1 MVSAPSSPVPA
12 LESRF
17 LQPEGWRWHV
27 FTTPDGRRLRFG
39 TVSPKGRVPDA
50 VVICLPGLSE
60 FAEKY
65 YETAHDMLG
74 RNLAFWILDWQGQGK
89 SERPL
94 TNRQKRHSTSFDHD
108 IDDLHFFL
116 MEYVKHAS
124 VHPDV
129 GRIPMVML
137 AHSMGANIG
146 MRYLARHQDMFSC
159 AAFTAPMIG
168 IRATRFLP
176 ISIALDIT
184 GLLREFMNLS
194 YVFGGGDWTHA
205 GRGNSSKNV
214 FSSDLVRNTVHNAWF
229 QADPSLQ
236 VGGIT
241 YGWLHEALRSC
252 AIVQNPAL
260 LGQINV
266 PCLFALAGNEHLV
279 DNDAARKLIATM
291 PNARTLELKESLH
304 EILMERDEIR
314 NTFLQSFE
322 DLLKSNNIKEKLKPF

>member
-1 MVSAPSSPVPA
+1 MADAASSVPA
-12 LESRF
+12 LEPRF
-17 LQPEGWRWHV
+17 LQPEGWRWHM
-27 FTTPDGRRLRFG
+27 FTNPDGRRLRFG
-39 TVSPKGRVPDA
+39 TVSPKNRVPDA

-65 YETAHDMLG
+65 YETAHDMLS

-89 SERPL
+89 SDRPL
-94 TNRQKRHSTSFDHD
+94 ANRQKRHSSSFDDD

-146 MRYLARHQDMFSC
+146 MRYLARNQDMFSC
-159 AAFTAPMIG
+159 AAFTAPLMG

-176 ISIALDIT
+176 MSVALDIS
-184 GLLREFMNLS
+184 GVLKELMNLS
-194 YVFGGGDWTHA
+194 YIPGGGDWTA
-205 GRGNSSKNV
+205 AERDNPARNI
-214 FSSDLVRNTVHNAWF
+214 FSSDPVRNKVHNAWL

-241 YGWLHEALRSC
+241 FGWLHEALRSC
-252 AIVQNPAL
+252 ATLQNPDIMKRI
-260 LGQINV
+260 GI
-266 PCLFALAGNEHLV
+266 PCLFALAGNERLV
-279 DNDAARKLIATM
+279 NNAVTRKLTAFI
-291 PNARTLELKESLH
+291 PNARVLELPGSLH
-304 EILMERDEIR
+304 EILMERDDIR
-314 NTFLQSFE
+314 SVFLQSFE
-322 DLLKSNNIKEKLKPF
+322 DLLKSNNIKEKLRTF

>member
-1 MVSAPSSPVPA
+1 MVAVPSPIPT
-12 LESRF
+12 LEPRF
-17 LQPEGWRWHV
+17 LQPEGWRWHI
-27 FTTPDGRRLRFG
+27 FTNQRGHKLRFG

-74 RNLAFWILDWQGQGK
+74 RNLAFWVLDWQGQGK
-89 SERPL
+89 SDRLL
-94 TNRQKRHSTSFDHD
+94 TNRQKRHSSSFDHD
-108 IDDLHFFL
+108 VDDLHFFL

-146 MRYLARHQDMFSC
+146 LRYLARHQDMFSC

-168 IRATRFLP
+168 IKATRFLP
-176 ISIALDIT
+176 ISVALDIT
-184 GLLREFMNLS
+184 GLMKEFLNLS
-194 YVFGGGDWTHA
+194 YVFGGGDWTHTNRTRV
-205 GRGNSSKNV
+205 GKNV
-214 FSSDLVRNTVHNAWF
+214 FSSDPVRNTIHDLWF
-229 QADPSLQ
+229 KADPSLQ

-241 YGWLHEALRSC
+241 FGWLHEALRSC
-252 AIVQNPAL
+252 SIVQNQPI
-260 LGQINV
+260 LGQVNI
-266 PCLFALAGNEHLV
+266 PCLFALAGNESLV
-279 DNDAARKLIATM
+279 DNTVARKLIATM
-291 PNARTLELKESLH
+291 PNACTLELEESLH

-314 NTFLQSFE
+314 NTFFQAFE